1 MTKLKGLT
9 SLAGNSGGGDGDGV
23 GRGRLGKSPAPGAA
37 SDRHELAESLDTCRR
52 CELWRDATQAVGGE
66 GPRHAPIMLVG
77 EQPGDAED
85 LAGHPF
91 VGPAGK
97 LLDQALKQAGIARD
111 KVYVTNAVKHFKWEP
126 RGKRRIH
133 KTPAQREIVACR
145 FWLDEELREVAPKVV
160 VALGA
165 TALKAVLRTSK
176 ATLAERLE
184 QPLQFEDRWLVTVYH
199 PSYVLR
205 LPGHEAKTQAF
216 DAMVRGLKK
225 AASLSG

>member
-1 MTKLKGLT
+1 MDEAMTRAENPGSQTDAREDGALAQSKGAR
-9 SLAGNSGGGDGDGV
+9 SAEGPGD
-23 GRGRLGKSPAPGAA
+23 LPEA
-37 SDRHELAESLDTCRR
+37 LDSCRR

-66 GPRHAPIMLVG
+66 GPRRASIMLVG

-85 LAGHPF
+85 LAGRPF

-97 LLDQALKQAGIARD
+97 LLDQALEQAGIARD

-145 FWLDEELREVAPKVV
+145 AWLDQELRDVEPKVV

-165 TALKAVLRTSK
+165 TALKALLHTSK
-176 ATLAERLE
+176 TTLAERMEKPLE
-184 QPLQFEDRWLVTVYH
+184 FENRWLVTIYH
-199 PSYVLR
+199 PSYILR
-205 LPGHEAKTQAF
+205 LPGQEAKTEAF

-225 AASLSG
+225 AASLAS